1 MVGARTCCVNNS
13 EIARFARQVA
23 TIFYHVFVD
32 SIGSLCVLLQKEF
45 CSLPRSVFLS
55 LYLSLSKSRAR
66 FRSLSV
72 RMAGLLKRSGRGWS
86 LVCLFLHATKSVL
99 CVCVFLTRER
109 ICLPRRRRRRE
120 KSKSKKRKKNS
131 LFRCIKKIIFLIH
144 KKNTTRVEHTK
155 PARTKREMN
164 GGGWPPAG
172 ENPPMMVRFFL
183 FLSLYLSLARALLFV
198 WVF

>member
-23 TIFYHVFVD
+23 TIFYHLFVD

-72 RMAGLLKRSGRGWS
+72 RMAGLLIRSGRGWS

-109 ICLPRRRRRRE
+109 ICLPRRRRRE

-131 LFRCIKKIIFLIH
+131 LFRCIKKIISSF
-144 KKNTTRVEHTK
+144 
-155 PARTKREMN
+155 AKRIQRELSTQ
-164 GGGWPPAG
+164 
-172 ENPPMMVRFFL
+172 NPHEQRE
-183 FLSLYLSLARALLFV
+183 R
-198 WVF
+198 

>member
-23 TIFYHVFVD
+23 TIFYHLFVD

-109 ICLPRRRRRRE
+109 ICLPRRRRRE

>member
-23 TIFYHVFVD
+23 TIFYHLFVD

-109 ICLPRRRRRRE
+109 ICLPRRRRRE

-131 LFRCIKKIIFLIH
+131 LFRCIKKIISSF
-144 KKNTTRVEHTK
+144 
-155 PARTKREMN
+155 TKRIQRELSTQ
-164 GGGWPPAG
+164 
-172 ENPPMMVRFFL
+172 NPHER
-183 FLSLYLSLARALLFV
+183 RER
-198 WVF
+198 

>member
-23 TIFYHVFVD
+23 TIFYHLFVD

-109 ICLPRRRRRRE
+109 ICLPRRRE

-131 LFRCIKKIIFLIH
+131 LFRCIKKIISSF
-144 KKNTTRVEHTK
+144 
-155 PARTKREMN
+155 TKRIQRELSTQ
-164 GGGWPPAG
+164 
-172 ENPPMMVRFFL
+172 NPHEQRE
-183 FLSLYLSLARALLFV
+183 R
-198 WVF
+198 

>member
-23 TIFYHVFVD
+23 TIFYHLFVD

-86 LVCLFLHATKSVL
+86 LVCLFLHARKSVL

-109 ICLPRRRRRRE
+109 ICLPRRRRRE

-131 LFRCIKKIIFLIH
+131 LFRCIKKIISSF
-144 KKNTTRVEHTK
+144 
-155 PARTKREMN
+155 TKRIQRELSTQ
-164 GGGWPPAG
+164 
-172 ENPPMMVRFFL
+172 NPHEQRE
-183 FLSLYLSLARALLFV
+183 R
-198 WVF
+198 